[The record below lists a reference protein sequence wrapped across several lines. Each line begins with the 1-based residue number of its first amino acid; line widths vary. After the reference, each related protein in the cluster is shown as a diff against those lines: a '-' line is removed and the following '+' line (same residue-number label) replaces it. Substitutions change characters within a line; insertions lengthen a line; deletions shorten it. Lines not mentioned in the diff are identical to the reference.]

1 MTEAVAISHRWNR
14 SYFPCGGT
22 EKAYLLVEL
31 KGNAVIHTNRAPIN
45 VGLVLDRSGSM
56 SGQPLAHSLK
66 ACQYVTDQ
74 MGEGDLLSMV
84 AFDDEVETIFPP
96 EKVIYKDGM
105 KSKIAAIEPG
115 GSTNLSGG
123 LLLGAQFVTD
133 AKQDGM
139 VNRVLLLSDGHA
151 NEGIT
156 DRGKLSRIAKEYQ
169 SMGIGISTLGVGHRF
184 DEELMEAIADGGGG
198 NFYYIEKPDDIPGIF
213 AKELQGVL
221 SVCGQNMRLKL
232 RAPETAEVL
241 RVYGYKPVNQQDG
254 WSFSLGD
261 IYDQEVK
268 SLLIEMSFYPHT
280 EGVHPVLQLE
290 LEYMDV
296 TESAKPC
303 KVQMDIAGEF
313 TNNLGL
319 LSMPEDTIV
328 EKQLKITETA
338 ITIEKAMEAFD
349 QGFNDEGITML
360 QAQADELLRMAV
372 ITDDADLR
380 TESLLLYEQ
389 LEAFGEA
396 PITAESRKALH
407 SQKYRTMKRR
417 N

>member
-115 GSTNLSGG
+115 GATNLSGG
-123 LLLGAQFVTD
+123 LPLGAQFVTD

-198 NFYYIEKPDDIPGIF
+198 NFII
-213 AKELQGVL
+213 
-221 SVCGQNMRLKL
+221 
-232 RAPETAEVL
+232 
-241 RVYGYKPVNQQDG
+241 
-254 WSFSLGD
+254 
-261 IYDQEVK
+261 
-268 SLLIEMSFYPHT
+268 
-280 EGVHPVLQLE
+280 
-290 LEYMDV
+290 
-296 TESAKPC
+296 
-303 KVQMDIAGEF
+303 
-313 TNNLGL
+313 
-319 LSMPEDTIV
+319 
-328 EKQLKITETA
+328 
-338 ITIEKAMEAFD
+338 
-349 QGFNDEGITML
+349 
-360 QAQADELLRMAV
+360 
-372 ITDDADLR
+372 
-380 TESLLLYEQ
+380 
-389 LEAFGEA
+389 
-396 PITAESRKALH
+396 
-407 SQKYRTMKRR
+407 
-417 N
+417 